1 MPARNGAAVYTRTSG
16 PGSRRLVRLRPYRL
30 RDARFPTPHAGLG
43 WLRRAELGIGQEA
56 HRRPRLPL
64 DLRLARGRAAEP
76 TVGEPAPTLHELDE
90 LTFRD
95 AAHRMGLA
103 PLPRPGEQPRLQ
115 LGERLSGELHHG
127 VKP

>member
-30 RDARFPTPHAGLG
+30 RDARFSTPHAGLG

-76 TVGEPAPTLHELDE
+76 TVGEPAPTLHDLDE
-90 LTFRD
+90 LTFR
-95 AAHRMGLA
+95 AAPAHWALPA
-103 PLPRPGEQPRLQ
+103 PPRRGSQPRRRQ
-115 LGERLSGELHHG
+115 
-127 VKP
+127 

>member
-43 WLRRAELGIGQEA
+43 WLRRAELGIRQEA

-76 TVGEPAPTLHELDE
+76 AVGEPPPTLHELDE
-90 LTFRD
+90 LTLPD
-95 AAHRMGLA
+95 APDRMGLP
-103 PLPRPGEQPRLQ
+103 PLPRPAEHRPLQ
-115 LGERLSGELHHG
+115 LARPLSRA
-127 VKP
+127 

>member
-1 MPARNGAAVYTRTSG
+1 MGRTLQSWSVASEDASRGGVIGPLPSMPARNGAAVYTRPSG

-64 DLRLARGRAAEP
+64 DLRLPRGRAAEP
-76 TVGEPAPTLHELDE
+76 TLGEPAP
-90 LTFRD
+90 
-95 AAHRMGLA
+95 
-103 PLPRPGEQPRLQ
+103 P
-115 LGERLSGELHHG
+115 
-127 VKP
+127 